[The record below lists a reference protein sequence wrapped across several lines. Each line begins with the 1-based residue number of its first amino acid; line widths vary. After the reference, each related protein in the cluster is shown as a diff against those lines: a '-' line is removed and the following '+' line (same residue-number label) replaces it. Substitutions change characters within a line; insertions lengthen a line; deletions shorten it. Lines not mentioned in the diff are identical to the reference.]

1 MPESPPDLAAI
12 LLRLERIE
20 AELAAAKSELAAAK
34 AEIARKDQII
44 AALQQRLFGAKS
56 ERLDPAQ
63 MSLMFEEALLGKPEP
78 LPDQP
83 AGSEEASPD
92 NRGGRSRRTKAEL
105 YPRNLPI
112 QIVGELVPAEVL
124 ADPAAYRE
132 IEVEYHDELEVKRA
146 EMCWHR
152 TVRRKYVSAADRT
165 RPPVMEPAPLP
176 TVPGTLIGA
185 GLAAQ
190 IVVDKYV
197 DHLPHYRQSTRF
209 WRCHRAELSRQTIN
223 QWTHAVAA
231 HLRPIGEAIKAELTD
246 AAVLQIDETP
256 ASYLSPGHGKSK
268 TGYYWVYLD
277 PGHGTV
283 YYDWQLSRGHECL
296 GEILG
301 IDEHRGTARFGGTI
315 QCDGY
320 AAYTAFASRYGGIR
334 LGACLAHIRR
344 KFWEARKEA
353 PETALPILLAIQRLY
368 EIEAQLRQSKAPP
381 ECRGLVRQ
389 ARSRIIV
396 EEIKTAIDQRKSRH
410 LPRSAMGEALEY
422 ALAQWERFEGYLRD
436 GRMEID
442 NNLVENAIRPTKLG
456 LKNHLFIGAA
466 EAGAASALLYTLV
479 ANCKAAG
486 IDPEWYLAEA
496 IRRLRPGATPEQVAA
511 LTPARLAPMLQ
522 NERLARESARKR
534 ETAA

>member
-1 MPESPPDLAAI
+1 MAAMPESPPDLAAV
-12 LLRLERIE
+12 LLRLERLE
-20 AELAAAKSELAAAK
+20 AELAAAK

-83 AGSEEASPD
+83 AGSEEAETDS
-92 NRGGRSRRTKAEL
+92 RAKRSRRTKAEI
-105 YPRNLPI
+105 YPRNLPVKKI
-112 QIVGELVPAEVL
+112 GVLVPDEVL
-124 ADPAAYRE
+124 AEPEAYE
-132 IEVEYHDELEVKRA
+132 KIAEEYHDELEAVPPQLYWARIVREKY
-146 EMCWHR
+146 
-152 TVRRKYVSAADRT
+152 RRKNRRALPPLIAAA
-165 RPPVMEPAPLP
+165 PPPSI
-176 TVPGTLIGA
+176 PGTLIGP

-190 IVVDKYV
+190 IVADKYV
-197 DHLPHYRQSTRF
+197 DHLPHHRQSARF
-209 WRCHRAELSRQTIN
+209 WRRHRAEMSRQTIN

-231 HLRPIGEAIKAELTD
+231 HLRPIGEAIKAELTG
-246 AAVLQIDETP
+246 AEVLQVDETP
-256 ASYLSPGHGKSK
+256 IEYLSPGHGQSK

-277 PGHGTV
+277 PLRGTV

-301 IDEHRGTARFGGTI
+301 IDESRGTARFGGII

-353 PETALPILLAIQRLY
+353 PETVLPILLDIQRLY
-368 EIEAQLRQSKAPP
+368 VIEAQLRQSQAPP
-381 ECRGLVRQ
+381 ECRRLIRL
-389 ARSRIIV
+389 ARARPIV
-396 EEIKTAIDQRKSRH
+396 EGLKTAIVERRSRH
-410 LPRSAMGEALEY
+410 LPRSLMGEALDY
-422 ALAQWERFEGYLRD
+422 ALAQWERFEAYLRD
-436 GRMEID
+436 GYMEID

-466 EAGAASALLYTLV
+466 EAGADSALLYTLV
-479 ANCKAAG
+479 ANCKAAD
-486 IDPEWYLAEA
+486 IDPENYLAEA
-496 IRRLRPGATPEQVAA
+496 IRRLRPGATPEQIAA
-511 LTPARLAPMLQ
+511 LTPARLASALKADRP
-522 NERLARESARKR
+522 AREPLPDQAV
-534 ETAA
+534 AA